1 MMSFD
6 VRPRISRKRS
16 MDSFSRSP
24 TFFGFCLTVDVSVL
38 SDMLFSFFH
47 DVYVGG
53 SRSCVTAT
61 FFQMFMWETAAK
73 KKTASSREGTGG
85 FKAVTIRQPT

>member
-1 MMSFD
+1 
-6 VRPRISRKRS
+6 
-16 MDSFSRSP
+16 
-24 TFFGFCLTVDVSVL
+24 
-38 SDMLFSFFH
+38 MLFSFFH

-61 FFQMFMWETAAK
+61 FFQMFMHDRNQ